1 MPTVRTKDFRVRWR
15 SMTGILAA
23 LQQARPRASSVA
35 KSDFV
40 FRPEAPLISMGSL
53 NAPRRRA
60 PAAWLAWL
68 IATCLIG
75 PWATAPAADAPPEPA
90 RPGAAVVDVERTPAE
105 LTAIARLLAGI
116 DPQGGSAGLQAVART
131 DAWKAHRKASR
142 YGDRQLQERL
152 QRMDSWQRT
161 TLPPAPAGAAL
172 VYPFSG
178 PDFVNA
184 FALFPDYKTYVFF
197 SLEPPGEIPAL
208 AGMDEHQLG
217 VLFSDL
223 RGALNDLVALNFFIT
238 PNMQENLH
246 TDSLQGTAPLL
257 LAQMGLLGLTVHSVE
272 PYEPWPSSAAS
283 ATEGKPAS
291 VPSATEGKPASV
303 PSATEGKPSSDKP
316 ATDASSAHRSAG
328 QPHQPMRALKI
339 EFDDR
344 SKTRRTLLYLSLDVS
359 DSQLRFY
366 PEFVP
371 WLTTFEQPTVLL
383 KSASYLLHGGNF
395 RKVRGVV
402 LERARLIVQDD
413 TGMPYRILRDD
424 GFRISLY
431 GQYERPVKLFENRYQ
446 KDLDDAF
453 ASAGNAD
460 PVPFPFGYNWR
471 KEGRS
476 GVIVARR
483 PGADT

>member
-1 MPTVRTKDFRVRWR
+1 MRRLHFSRNPIGPALRR
-15 SMTGILAA
+15 LAPATA
-23 LQQARPRASSVA
+23 LIAAW
-35 KSDFV
+35 
-40 FRPEAPLISMGSL
+40 LIGV
-53 NAPRRRA
+53 A
-60 PAAWLAWL
+60 PAAA
-68 IATCLIG
+68 A
-75 PWATAPAADAPPEPA
+75 PPEVAQPAADSS
-90 RPGAAVVDVERTPAE
+90 RVEHTPAD
-105 LTAIARLLAGI
+105 LTAIARLLAGV
-116 DPQGGSAGLQAVART
+116 DPHSANTGLQAVAST

-152 QRMDSWQRT
+152 QRMDSWQRA
-161 TLPPAPAGAAL
+161 TLPPAHPGGAL
-172 VYPFSG
+172 IYPFSG

-208 AGMDEHQLG
+208 TSMDDHQLG

-238 PNMQENLH
+238 PNMHENLH
-246 TDSLQGTAPLL
+246 TDSLQGTVPVL

-272 PYEPWPSSAAS
+272 SFDPWPASAVPASAAKPAEPANAATAGKPDEAAS
-283 ATEGKPAS
+283 AAK
-291 VPSATEGKPASV
+291 
-303 PSATEGKPSSDKP
+303 
-316 ATDASSAHRSAG
+316 AG
-328 QPHQPMRALKI
+328 QPQLPLRAVRI
-339 EFDDR
+339 EFDDHT
-344 SKTRRTLLYLSLDVS
+344 KTRRTLLYLSLDVS
-359 DSQLRFY
+359 DAQLRYY
-366 PEFVP
+366 PEFEP
-371 WLTTFEQPTVLL
+371 WLRSFKEPTVLL

-402 LERARLIVQDD
+402 RERARLIVQDD
-413 TGMPYRILRDD
+413 TGMPYRLLLAD
-424 GFRISLY
+424 GFAISLY

-471 KEGRS
+471 ENGRS

>member
-1 MPTVRTKDFRVRWR
+1 
-15 SMTGILAA
+15 MTGILAA

-35 KSDFV
+35 KFDFV
-40 FRPEAPLISMGSL
+40 FWPEAPLISMGSL

-272 PYEPWPSSAAS
+272 PYEPWPAS
-283 ATEGKPAS
+283 A
-291 VPSATEGKPASV
+291 PSATEG
-303 PSATEGKPSSDKP
+303 KP

-413 TGMPYRILRDD
+413 TGMPYHLLRDD

-453 ASAGNAD
+453 TSAGNAD

>member
-1 MPTVRTKDFRVRWR
+1 MPAVRTKDVRVRWR

-35 KSDFV
+35 KSGFV

-60 PAAWLAWL
+60 PMAWLAGL
-68 IATCLIG
+68 IAAGLIG
-75 PWATAPAADAPPEPA
+75 PWATAPAADAPADPT
-90 RPGAAVVDVERTPAE
+90 RPGTANASAAHTPAE
-105 LTAIARLLAGI
+105 LTAIARLLAGL
-116 DPQGGSAGLQAVART
+116 DPQGSASLQAVART

-272 PYEPWPSSAAS
+272 PYEPWPSS
-283 ATEGKPAS
+283 
-291 VPSATEGKPASV
+291 VPSATEG
-303 PSATEGKPSSDKP
+303 KP

-413 TGMPYRILRDD
+413 TGMPYHLLRDD

-453 ASAGNAD
+453 VSAGNTD
-460 PVPFPFGYNWR
+460 PVPFPFGYNWG

-476 GVIVARR
+476 GVIVAGR

>member
-1 MPTVRTKDFRVRWR
+1 
-15 SMTGILAA
+15 MTGILAA

-35 KSDFV
+35 KSGFV

-60 PAAWLAWL
+60 PMAWLAGL
-68 IATCLIG
+68 IAAGLIG
-75 PWATAPAADAPPEPA
+75 PWATAPAADAPADPT
-90 RPGAAVVDVERTPAE
+90 RPGTANASAAHTPAE
-105 LTAIARLLAGI
+105 LTAIARLLAGL
-116 DPQGGSAGLQAVART
+116 DPQGSASLQAVART

-413 TGMPYRILRDD
+413 TGMPYHLLRDD

-453 ASAGNAD
+453 TSAGNAD

>member
-1 MPTVRTKDFRVRWR
+1 M
-15 SMTGILAA
+15 
-23 LQQARPRASSVA
+23 
-35 KSDFV
+35 
-40 FRPEAPLISMGSL
+40 
-53 NAPRRRA
+53 
-60 PAAWLAWL
+60 AWLAGL
-68 IATCLIG
+68 IAAGLIG
-75 PWATAPAADAPPEPA
+75 PWATAPAADAPADPT
-90 RPGAAVVDVERTPAE
+90 RPGTANASAAHTPAE
-105 LTAIARLLAGI
+105 LTAIARLLAGL
-116 DPQGGSAGLQAVART
+116 DPQGSASLQAVART

-272 PYEPWPSSAAS
+272 PYEPWPSS
-283 ATEGKPAS
+283 
-291 VPSATEGKPASV
+291 VPSATEG
-303 PSATEGKPSSDKP
+303 KP

-413 TGMPYRILRDD
+413 TGMPYHLLRDD

-453 ASAGNAD
+453 TSAGNAD

>member
-1 MPTVRTKDFRVRWR
+1 M
-15 SMTGILAA
+15 SGILAA
-23 LQQARPRASSVA
+23 LQQARPQASTMA
-35 KSDFV
+35 ELEFV
-40 FRPEAPLISMGSL
+40 FRPEPPLISMGNL
-53 NAPRRRA
+53 HAPRRRA

-75 PWATAPAADAPPEPA
+75 PWATTPAADAPPEPA
-90 RPGAAVVDVERTPAE
+90 RPGAAVVDIERTPAE
-105 LTAIARLLAGI
+105 LTAIARLLAGL
-116 DPQGGSAGLQAVART
+116 DAQGGSAGLQSVART

-161 TLPPAPAGAAL
+161 TLPPAQAGAAL

-246 TDSLQGTAPLL
+246 TDSLQGSAPLL

-272 PYEPWPSSAAS
+272 PYEPWP
-283 ATEGKPAS
+283 AS
-291 VPSATEGKPASV
+291 VPSATA
-303 PSATEGKPSSDKP
+303 DKP
-316 ATDASSAHRSAG
+316 ATGASSAHRPAG
-328 QPHQPMRALKI
+328 QPHPPMRALKI

-371 WLTTFEQPTVLL
+371 WLATFKQPTVLL

-395 RKVRGVV
+395 RKVRSVV

-413 TGMPYRILRDD
+413 TGMPYHLLRDD

-453 ASAGNAD
+453 TSAGNSD

>member
-1 MPTVRTKDFRVRWR
+1 
-15 SMTGILAA
+15 MTGILAA

-35 KSDFV
+35 KSGFV

-60 PAAWLAWL
+60 PVAWLAWL
-68 IATCLIG
+68 IAACLIG
-75 PWATAPAADAPPEPA
+75 PWVTAPAADAPPEPA
-90 RPGAAVVDVERTPAE
+90 RPGAAVVDVEPTPAE
-105 LTAIARLLAGI
+105 LTAIARLLAGL

-142 YGDRQLQERL
+142 YGDRQLQKRL

-161 TLPPAPAGAAL
+161 TLPPAQAGAAL

-246 TDSLQGTAPLL
+246 TDSLQGSAPLL

-272 PYEPWPSSAAS
+272 PYEPWP
-283 ATEGKPAS
+283 AS

-303 PSATEGKPSSDKP
+303 PSTTEGKP
-316 ATDASSAHRSAG
+316 ATGASSAHRSAG

-371 WLTTFEQPTVLL
+371 WLATFKQPTVLL

-395 RKVRGVV
+395 RKVRSVV

-413 TGMPYRILRDD
+413 TGMPYHLLRDD

-453 ASAGNAD
+453 TSAGNSD

>member
-1 MPTVRTKDFRVRWR
+1 MHSLRTFR
-15 SMTGILAA
+15 AP
-23 LQQARPRASSVA
+23 PRASA
-35 KSDFV
+35 G
-40 FRPEAPLISMGSL
+40 RI
-53 NAPRRRA
+53 A
-60 PAAWLAWL
+60 PACRLA
-68 IATCLIG
+68 AACLSG
-75 PWATAPAADAPPEPA
+75 LLALAAVAADPPAEARPAQPAADRGLSAE
-90 RPGAAVVDVERTPAE
+90 E
-105 LTAIARLLAGI
+105 LTSIARLLAGI
-116 DPQGGSAGLQAVART
+116 DPQSPDAALQAVART
-131 DAWKAHRKASR
+131 DAWRAHRKASR

-152 QRMDSWQRT
+152 QRMDRWQHD
-161 TLPPAPAGAAL
+161 TLPPARAGSAL
-172 VYPFSG
+172 IYPFSG

-197 SLEPPGEIPAL
+197 SLEPPGEVPAL
-208 AGMDEHQLG
+208 TRMDEHELG
-217 VLFSDL
+217 LLFSDL

-238 PNMQENLH
+238 PNMKENLQ
-246 TDSLQGTAPLL
+246 TDSLQGTVPLL

-272 PYEPWPSSAAS
+272 PFDPWPAS
-283 ATEGKPAS
+283 ARTATAGSPPALPLHA
-291 VPSATEGKPASV
+291 V
-303 PSATEGKPSSDKP
+303 
-316 ATDASSAHRSAG
+316 R
-328 QPHQPMRALKI
+328 I

-344 SKTRRTLLYLSLDVS
+344 AKVRRSLLYLSLDVS
-359 DSQLRFY
+359 DGRLRHY

-371 WLTTFEQPTVLL
+371 WLRSFEQPTVLL

-402 LERARLIVQDD
+402 RDRARLIVQDD

-424 GFRISLY
+424 GFQISLF

-453 ASAGNAD
+453 ASAGNTD

-483 PGADT
+483 PGAPS

>member
-1 MPTVRTKDFRVRWR
+1 MR
-15 SMTGILAA
+15 SAA
-23 LQQARPRASSVA
+23 DSMRSLHAPHAPIHTPCGLSAAARLITACWIACAANASAIAAAADPV
-35 KSDFV
+35 
-40 FRPEAPLISMGSL
+40 
-53 NAPRRRA
+53 A
-60 PAAWLAWL
+60 PAAAE
-68 IATCLIG
+68 TS
-75 PWATAPAADAPPEPA
+75 
-90 RPGAAVVDVERTPAE
+90 RVEHTPAE
-105 LTAIARLLAGI
+105 LTAIARLLAGV

-152 QRMDSWQRT
+152 QRMDQWQRS
-161 TLPPAPAGAAL
+161 TLPPARAASAL
-172 VYPFSG
+172 IYPFSG

-208 AGMDEHQLG
+208 AGMDDHQLST
-217 VLFSDL
+217 LFSDL

-246 TDSLQGTAPLL
+246 TDALQGTVAVL
-257 LAQMGLLGLTVHSVE
+257 LAQMGLRNLNVHSVE
-272 PYEPWPSSAAS
+272 PYDPWPSSAAGAAVPG
-283 ATEGKPAS
+283 ATEGKPALPLQA
-291 VPSATEGKPASV
+291 V
-303 PSATEGKPSSDKP
+303 
-316 ATDASSAHRSAG
+316 
-328 QPHQPMRALKI
+328 KI
-339 EFDDR
+339 EFDDHT
-344 SKTRRTLLYLSLDVS
+344 KTRRTLLYLSLDVS
-359 DSQLRFY
+359 DGQLRFY
-366 PEFVP
+366 PEFEP
-371 WLTTFEQPTVLL
+371 WLRSYEQPTVLL
-383 KSASYLLHGGNF
+383 KSASYLLHGSNF

-402 LERARLIVQDD
+402 RERARLIVQDD
-413 TGMPYRILRDD
+413 TGMPYRLLRAD
-424 GFRISLY
+424 GFQISLY

-453 ASAGNAD
+453 GSAGNTD

>member
-1 MPTVRTKDFRVRWR
+1 M
-15 SMTGILAA
+15 
-23 LQQARPRASSVA
+23 
-35 KSDFV
+35 
-40 FRPEAPLISMGSL
+40 
-53 NAPRRRA
+53 
-60 PAAWLAWL
+60 AWLAWL
-68 IATCLIG
+68 IAACLIG
-75 PWATAPAADAPPEPA
+75 PWATAPAADAPADPTRA
-90 RPGAAVVDVERTPAE
+90 GTANASAAHTPAE
-105 LTAIARLLAGI
+105 LTAIARLLAGL
-116 DPQGGSAGLQAVART
+116 DPQGSASLQAVART

-161 TLPPAPAGAAL
+161 TLPPAQAGAAL

-283 ATEGKPAS
+283 ATEGKP
-291 VPSATEGKPASV
+291 
-303 PSATEGKPSSDKP
+303 SSDKP

-413 TGMPYRILRDD
+413 TGMPYHLLRDD

-453 ASAGNAD
+453 TSTGNAD

>member
-1 MPTVRTKDFRVRWR
+1 MRFAAE
-15 SMTGILAA
+15 SMRNSHPPHASIDPPRPPGTIARLITACAIVCAA
-23 LQQARPRASSVA
+23 NTAVA
-35 KSDFV
+35 
-40 FRPEAPLISMGSL
+40 
-53 NAPRRRA
+53 A
-60 PAAWLAWL
+60 PA
-68 IATCLIG
+68 
-75 PWATAPAADAPPEPA
+75 D
-90 RPGAAVVDVERTPAE
+90 AAVPAGADSSRVEHTPGE
-105 LTAIARLLAGI
+105 LTAIARLLAGV

-131 DAWKAHRKASR
+131 EVWKAHRKASR

-152 QRMDSWQRT
+152 QRMDQWQRS
-161 TLPPAPAGAAL
+161 TLPPARAGSAL

-217 VLFSDL
+217 TLFSDL

-238 PNMQENLH
+238 PNMQEKLH
-246 TDSLQGTAPLL
+246 TDALQGTVAVL

-272 PYEPWPSSAAS
+272 PFDPWPSEAAT
-283 ATEGKPAS
+283 AAKDGKPAD
-291 VPSATEGKPASV
+291 VAKVGKPELPLQAV
-303 PSATEGKPSSDKP
+303 
-316 ATDASSAHRSAG
+316 
-328 QPHQPMRALKI
+328 KI
-339 EFDDR
+339 VFEDR
-344 SKTRRTLLYLSLDVS
+344 TKARRTLLYLSLDVS

-366 PEFVP
+366 PQFEP
-371 WLTTFEQPTVLL
+371 WLRSYAEPTVLL
-383 KSASYLLHGGNF
+383 KSASYLLHGSNF

-402 LERARLIVQDD
+402 RERARLIVQDD
-413 TGMPYRILRDD
+413 TGMPYHLLRAD
-424 GFRISLY
+424 GFKISLY
-431 GQYERPVKLFENRYQ
+431 GQYEHPVKLFENRYQ

-453 ASAGNAD
+453 ESAGNTD

>member
-1 MPTVRTKDFRVRWR
+1 M
-15 SMTGILAA
+15 
-23 LQQARPRASSVA
+23 
-35 KSDFV
+35 
-40 FRPEAPLISMGSL
+40 
-53 NAPRRRA
+53 
-60 PAAWLAWL
+60 AWLAGL
-68 IATCLIG
+68 IAAGLIG
-75 PWATAPAADAPPEPA
+75 PWATAPAADAPADPTRA
-90 RPGAAVVDVERTPAE
+90 GTANASAAHTPAE
-105 LTAIARLLAGI
+105 LTAIARLLAGL
-116 DPQGGSAGLQAVART
+116 DPQGSASLQAVART

-283 ATEGKPAS
+283 ATEGKP
-291 VPSATEGKPASV
+291 
-303 PSATEGKPSSDKP
+303 SSDKP

-413 TGMPYRILRDD
+413 TGMPYHLLRDD

-453 ASAGNAD
+453 TSAGNAD

>member
-1 MPTVRTKDFRVRWR
+1 M
-15 SMTGILAA
+15 AA
-23 LQQARPRASSVA
+23 PADAV
-35 KSDFV
+35 
-40 FRPEAPLISMGSL
+40 
-53 NAPRRRA
+53 A
-60 PAAWLAWL
+60 PAA
-68 IATCLIG
+68 T
-75 PWATAPAADAPPEPA
+75 DAN
-90 RPGAAVVDVERTPAE
+90 RVDYTPAE
-105 LTAIARLLAGI
+105 LTALARLLAGV

-142 YGDRQLQERL
+142 YGDHQLQERL
-152 QRMDSWQRT
+152 QRMDQWQRS
-161 TLPPAPAGAAL
+161 TLPPPRAGSAL

-208 AGMDEHQLG
+208 AGMDEHQLAG
-217 VLFSDL
+217 VFSDL

-246 TDSLQGTAPLL
+246 TDALQGTVAVL
-257 LAQMGLLGLTVHSVE
+257 LAQMGLLGLSVHSVE
-272 PYEPWPSSAAS
+272 PYQPWPSSAPGAGAPG
-283 ATEGKPAS
+283 ATEGKPAL
-291 VPSATEGKPASV
+291 PL
-303 PSATEGKPSSDKP
+303 
-316 ATDASSAHRSAG
+316 
-328 QPHQPMRALKI
+328 RAVKI

-366 PEFVP
+366 PQFEP
-371 WLTTFEQPTVLL
+371 WLRSYAEPTVLL

-402 LERARLIVQDD
+402 RERARLIVQDD
-413 TGMPYRILRDD
+413 TGMPYRLLRAD
-424 GFRISLY
+424 GFQISLY
-431 GQYERPVKLFENRYQ
+431 GQYEKPVKLFENRYQ

-453 ASAGNAD
+453 ESAGNTD

>member
-1 MPTVRTKDFRVRWR
+1 M
-15 SMTGILAA
+15 
-23 LQQARPRASSVA
+23 
-35 KSDFV
+35 
-40 FRPEAPLISMGSL
+40 
-53 NAPRRRA
+53 
-60 PAAWLAWL
+60 AWLAWL
-68 IATCLIG
+68 IAACLIG
-75 PWATAPAADAPPEPA
+75 PWATAPAADAPADPTRA
-90 RPGAAVVDVERTPAE
+90 GTANASAAHTPAE
-105 LTAIARLLAGI
+105 LTAIARLLAGL
-116 DPQGGSAGLQAVART
+116 DPQGSASLQAVART

-161 TLPPAPAGAAL
+161 TLPPAQAGAAL

-303 PSATEGKPSSDKP
+303 PSATEGKPGSVPNATTDKP

-413 TGMPYRILRDD
+413 TGMPYHLLRDD

-453 ASAGNAD
+453 TSAGNAD

>member
-1 MPTVRTKDFRVRWR
+1 MR
-15 SMTGILAA
+15 SLHLAGKIIRQA
-23 LQQARPRASSVA
+23 LGRL
-35 KSDFV
+35 
-40 FRPEAPLISMGSL
+40 AP
-53 NAPRRRA
+53 
-60 PAAWLAWL
+60 
-68 IATCLIG
+68 ATCLTTVCLMG
-75 PWATAPAADAPPEPA
+75 LAPATAAPPEVQAAADAA
-90 RPGAAVVDVERTPAE
+90 RIEHTPAE

-116 DPQGGSAGLQAVART
+116 DPQGGSAGLQAVVGT

-152 QRMDSWQRT
+152 QRMDAWQHA
-161 TLPPAPAGAAL
+161 TLPPAHPGGAL
-172 VYPFSG
+172 IYPFSG

-208 AGMDEHQLG
+208 AGMDDRQLG

-246 TDSLQGTAPLL
+246 TDALQGTVPVL
-257 LAQMGLLGLTVHSVE
+257 LAQMGLLGLSVHSVE
-272 PYEPWPSSAAS
+272 AFDPWPVSAA
-283 ATEGKPAS
+283 ATSTAGKA
-291 VPSATEGKPASV
+291 A
-303 PSATEGKPSSDKP
+303 
-316 ATDASSAHRSAG
+316 DAAKAG
-328 QPHQPMRALKI
+328 QPQLPLRAVRI

-344 SKTRRTLLYLSLDVS
+344 TKTRRTLLYLSLDVS
-359 DSQLRFY
+359 DGQLRYF
-366 PEFVP
+366 PEFEP
-371 WLTTFEQPTVLL
+371 WLRSFKEPTVLL
-383 KSASYLLHGGNF
+383 KSASYLLHGSNF

-402 LERARLIVQDD
+402 RERARLIVQDD
-413 TGMPYRILRDD
+413 TGMPYRLLVAD
-424 GFRISLY
+424 GFTISLY

-453 ASAGNAD
+453 ASAGNSD